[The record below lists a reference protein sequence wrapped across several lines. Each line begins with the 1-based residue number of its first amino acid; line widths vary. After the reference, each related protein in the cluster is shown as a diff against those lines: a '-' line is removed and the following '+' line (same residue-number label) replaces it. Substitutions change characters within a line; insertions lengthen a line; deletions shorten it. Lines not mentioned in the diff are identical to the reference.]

1 MKRKN
6 HESMRRSLKPRVRT
20 KLGNLKLTN
29 DPNPTNISNL
39 TALNLDGMSFNSE
52 LPEYVGR
59 PDFIK
64 NKKFNKKLVKHTL
77 HKVYGVESV
86 FDINYKKKLN

>member
-1 MKRKN
+1 MI
-6 HESMRRSLKPRVRT
+6 T
-20 KLGNLKLTN
+20 KLGNLRLGD

-52 LPEYVGR
+52 LPPYVGK
-59 PDFIK
+59 PDYVK

-77 HKVYGVESV
+77 AKVYGVESV
-86 FDINYKKKLN
+86 YDINYKKKLN